1 MKTRK
6 QISERLIKLN
16 TDIKD
21 VPFGLSDIKTIGTRA
36 AIAALEW
43 VLQ

>member
-6 QISERLIKLN
+6 DIQGRLIRLN
-16 TDIKD
+16 DDIKD
-21 VPFGLSDIKTIGTRA
+21 VPFGLSDVKTIGTRA

>member
-1 MKTRK
+1 MKTREEI
-6 QISERLIKLN
+6 QGRLIKLN
-16 TDIKD
+16 DSIKD
-21 VPFGLSDIKTIGTRA
+21 IPFGISDIKTVGTRA